1 LANKKIRIT
10 AGHLKSRY
18 LSFDGN
24 DSLKPTKSYIRETIF
39 NVVNIHK
46 NMTSLDLFSGSGILS
61 AEAISRGI
69 KKSILVEN
77 DKKSYKRI
85 KQEFSLLGID
95 NYEIFGIDALQYL
108 RNNDESKY
116 DLIFLDPPY
125 SSDLLEKCII
135 TLDELSYLSKNTYIY
150 YEQRKKD
157 YNQKLVSIITKTH
170 NVLKDLNI
178 GDVSYTIA
186 KIKEN

>member
-1 LANKKIRIT
+1 
-10 AGHLKSRY
+10 
-18 LSFDGN
+18 
-24 DSLKPTKSYIRETIF
+24 
-39 NVVNIHK
+39 
-46 NMTSLDLFSGSGILS
+46 MTSLDLFSGSGILS

-116 DLIFLDPPY
+116 DLIF
-125 SSDLLEKCII
+125 SAN
-135 TLDELSYLSKNTYIY
+135 SK
-150 YEQRKKD
+150 
-157 YNQKLVSIITKTH
+157 
-170 NVLKDLNI
+170 
-178 GDVSYTIA
+178 
-186 KIKEN
+186 